1 MPFDWEYLKS
11 VFLRPHL
18 GLNQELQSPSVP
30 KAFRNF
36 FGAAIIGAVFY
47 WIGVALGNIPKSFT
61 TVFSWWFPSLEFP
74 LSLLAFQVTAGI
86 VGAIIGLAF
95 VFGISRVLGGKGSF
109 SSLFYGTSLLLVPYS
124 LLGILVIIP
133 FIGYWVSLIASSLA
147 SLYAIYF
154 FAIVLK
160 RSQSLSAGRT
170 VAALF
175 VYFLVVF
182 IVVLLLV
189 FTFVLGT
196 LLQPGAPPVETM
208 EGNFVRYQ
216 SGLHGGYSFLYPIEW
231 KRIAM
236 DSNGEGPSF
245 MGNEFL
251 DFVFFQTA
259 EDKNSGLFLYVMP
272 SFMAAGFSGE
282 EIPCTKEYWQGE
294 FSLRSMGE
302 NLKDLKDTTVEE
314 AVSKKLGMGKYC
326 IVSMREKTGKWF
338 SMAIGSCSNEIPVM
352 AMNLNENESEQT
364 TQQRD
369 ALLESFSC

>member
-11 VFLRPHL
+11 DFLRPHL
-18 GLNQELQSPSVP
+18 GLNQELQSPSVL

-47 WIGVALGNIPKSFT
+47 WIGVTLGNIPKSFT

-74 LSLLAFQVTAGI
+74 LSLLAFQVTVGI
-86 VGAIIGLAF
+86 VGAIVGLAF

-109 SSLFYGTSLLLVPYS
+109 SSLFYGMSLLSIPYS
-124 LLGILVIIP
+124 LLTVLAIVP
-133 FIGYWVSLIASSLA
+133 FVGYWIFLLVSSLA

-160 RSQSLSAGRT
+160 RSQGLSAGRT

-196 LLQPGAPPVETM
+196 LLQPGAAPVETT

-216 SGLHGGYSFLYPIEW
+216 SGLHGGYSFLYPKEW

-236 DSNGEGPSF
+236 DSNKERVPF
-245 MGNEFL
+245 MGNEFF
-251 DFVFFQTA
+251 DFVFLQTA
-259 EDKNSGLFLYVMP
+259 EDQNSGLFLYVMP

-282 EIPCTKEYWQGE
+282 EIPCTKEYWQME
-294 FSLRSMGE
+294 LTVRSNRESLR
-302 NLKDLKDTTVEE
+302 DATVEE
-314 AVSKKLGMGKYC
+314 AVSKKLGMGEYC
-326 IVSMREKTGKWF
+326 LLSMREKTGKQL
-338 SMAIGSCSNEIPVM
+338 SMAIGSCNNKIPIM
-352 AMNLNENESEQT
+352 AMNLNQNEPEPT